1 MVQNADDS
9 LENEQK
15 KNRVCLKK
23 VPNNLFRE
31 VLQRD
36 VFCKI

>member
-15 KNRVCLKK
+15 KNRVCLKM
-23 VPNNLFRE
+23 VPNNLFRG
-31 VLQRD
+31 
-36 VFCKI
+36 VFFR

>member
-1 MVQNADDS
+1 MIQNADDF

-31 VLQRD
+31 VFFR
-36 VFCKI
+36 

>member
-9 LENEQK
+9 PENEQK

-23 VPNNLFRE
+23 VPNNLFRG
-31 VLQRD
+31 
-36 VFCKI
+36 VFFR

>member
-1 MVQNADDS
+1 MVQNADDT

-31 VLQRD
+31 LFFR
-36 VFCKI
+36 

>member
-1 MVQNADDS
+1 MVQNADDT

-15 KNRVCLKK
+15 KNRVSLKK

-31 VLQRD
+31 V
-36 VFCKI
+36 FFS